1 MRRESAQ
8 QVASFAARYIEK
20 HKFLAVSSSDLS
32 LTFYEAD
39 QNNQNFRLVTHP
51 YHPVHTKTAQLVL
64 CWSDVGDAL
73 FSADHEGVI
82 YAWDPEK
89 LKDTGRLQ
97 GLQDDGGKKPTEV
110 RIQNVLNDFIGLK
123 L

>member
-1 MRRESAQ
+1 MFSFCLLIPFLWRLVSLAKRNKIRTMSRTC
-8 QVASFAARYIEK
+8 QV
-20 HKFLAVSSSDLS
+20 
-32 LTFYEAD
+32 D